1 MIGLVFSFSSYSDVG
16 TRENNEDSLD
26 IQIREGTL
34 LAVVADGLG
43 GCENGELASRVAVES
58 IFRELEGQQCDEEVL
73 AYSLIHASQ
82 AILDARINGQTTA
95 VLLWLDNNQ
104 GAEAHV
110 GDSRI
115 YQFRNGRIIFQ
126 SEDHSLVQMAVNVG
140 ELSPDALRHHKDRNK
155 LFRVLGEENETPKV
169 DSAELEVRS
178 GDRFLLCSDGFWEP
192 VTEEEML
199 RTLAESDT
207 AEQWLEAMK
216 QIVADARDPRQDNN
230 TAICIFAES

>member
-1 MIGLVFSFSSYSDVG
+1 MIFSFSSYSDVG
-16 TRENNEDSLD
+16 SRENNEDSLD

-95 VLLWLDNNQ
+95 VLLWLDKNQ

-192 VTEEEML
+192 VTEEDML
-199 RTLAESDT
+199 RTMVETDT

-216 QIVADARDPRQDNN
+216 QIVVNAHDPKQDNN
-230 TAICIFAES
+230 TAICIVVN

>member
-1 MIGLVFSFSSYSDVG
+1 MIGVIFSFSSYSDVG

-26 IQIREGTL
+26 IQIRDGAL

-43 GCENGELASRVAVES
+43 GCENGELASRMAVET
-58 IFRELEGQQCDEEVL
+58 IFQELESQQCDEEVL

-82 AILDARINGQTTA
+82 AILDAHTSGQTTVA
-95 VLLWLDNNQ
+95 ALWLNGNQ

-110 GDSRI
+110 GDSRV
-115 YQFRNGRIIFQ
+115 YQFRNGRILFQ

-140 ELSPDALRHHKDRNK
+140 ELSSDALRHHKDRNK

-169 DSAELEVRS
+169 DSAELEILP

-192 VTEEEML
+192 VTEEAML
-199 RTLAESDT
+199 RTLAETDT

>member
-1 MIGLVFSFSSYSDVG
+1 MVFSFSSYSDVG

>member
-26 IQIREGTL
+26 IQIREGSL

-199 RTLAESDT
+199 CDLKATQT
-207 AEQWLEAMK
+207 PQQWLERMLK
-216 QIVADARDPRQDNN
+216 RITDAAAPKQDNYS
-230 TAICIFAES
+230 AICIFAE